1 MSAPFSTDF
10 SDNLKTYVTDP
21 SKQLNLG
28 YSVISFWYV
37 AAFFLGLFFVAA
49 AFIAMVFR
57 KNYREGSDSKRPL
70 IILIWVGFG
79 LMVFGIWSSI
89 SSFYTIVNR
98 INTNVRVNKEC
109 SLFMPE
115 SAQTAVDVI
124 ASSSLL
130 NQNVADVVEKR
141 RQALIGSRGT
151 SDEYGAPD
159 SRSAAVF
166 SGVDKVRDN
175 ENALE
180 VQKLRSLGSGLGTSG
195 LGTSSLGSSGLG
207 SSGFGS
213 SSGLESLLASRVGG
227 PRAASSGEIPKT
239 ASTLVPSELLNQQF
253 KNITTR
259 SQIGEILEKIVPT
272 LREQDNPERYLKYL
286 YVRGQE
292 LGIPSSSDE
301 LEYIKQILS
310 SS

>member
-175 ENALE
+175 ENMLE
-180 VQKLRSLGSGLGTSG
+180 VQKLRSLGSGLGTLGTSG
-195 LGTSSLGSSGLG
+195 LGTSSLGTSGLG
-207 SSGFGS
+207 SGLS
-213 SSGLESLLASRVGG
+213 SSGLLLAERVGG
-227 PRAASSGEIPKT
+227 PRASSGEIPKT
-239 ASTLVPSELLNQQF
+239 ASTLVPQELLNQQF

-272 LREQDNPERYLKYL
+272 LKEQDNPERYLKYL
-286 YVRGQE
+286 YLRGKE
-292 LGIPSSSDE
+292 LGLPSSSDE
-301 LEYIKQILS
+301 LEYIKEILS